1 MRFTSLILALVTAI
15 FPVAESRADTCQF
28 TFRCQGNICERVLP
42 ASCSGSTPTANVV
55 VNAPHSFA
63 PSVDASVSSS
73 TSTSSTI
80 VRSEP
85 SPGNLITA
93 PAPAPAPV
101 PPIGSGCA
109 ENGSCY
115 GDISNINGMP
125 KTNHVNGY
133 FRRDGTYVRGHYRSS
148 GRR

>member
-1 MRFTSLILALVTAI
+1 MKFSSFILGLITAI
-15 FPVAESRADTCQF
+15 SPITESRADTCQF

-42 ASCSGSTPTANVV
+42 ASCSVNTPAANVV
-55 VNAPHSFA
+55 VNAPLSSA
-63 PSVDASVSSS
+63 TSVDSSVSVS
-73 TSTSSTI
+73 TSTNPAFIRPEQSS
-80 VRSEP
+80 
-85 SPGNLITA
+85 GNLT
-93 PAPAPAPV
+93 PAPV

-125 KTNHVNGY
+125 KTQSINGY
-133 FRRDGTYVRGHYRSS
+133 FQKDGTYVRGHYRSS